1 MSRRLAGLVCG
12 FLLLAAAAFAADP
25 APVPVVPAPGKVTL
39 VDLGAKACVPCKMM
53 QPVLAAIE
61 ARYADRA
68 AIIFIDVWE
77 HRDEPQKFGLRVIPT
92 QIFYD
97 KTGKEVSRHEG
108 FLDEKP
114 IADTLDRL
122 LAE

>member
-1 MSRRLAGLVCG
+1 MKRLLAGLLGALVLG
-12 FLLLAAAAFAADP
+12 TAVP
-25 APVPVVPAPGKVTL
+25 ARSGEVPAVPAPGMVTM

-53 QPVLAAIE
+53 QPVLASVE
-61 ARYADRA
+61 AQYAGRA

-77 HRDEPQKFGLRVIPT
+77 NRDEPRKFGLRVIPT

-97 KTGKEVSRHEG
+97 KTGQEVSRHEG

-114 IADTLDRL
+114 MADILDRL

>member
-1 MSRRLAGLVCG
+1 MTRRLAA
-12 FLLLAAAAFAADP
+12 LLAALVLVAAVP
-25 APVPVVPAPGKVTL
+25 ARAGDVPAVPAPGMVTM

-53 QPVLAAIE
+53 QPVLASVE
-61 ARYADRA
+61 AKYAGRA

-77 HRDEPQKFGLRVIPT
+77 NRDEPRKFGLRVIPT

-97 KTGKEVSRHEG
+97 RTGKEVSRHEG

-114 IADTLDRL
+114 MADILDRL

>member
-1 MSRRLAGLVCG
+1 MKRRLAV
-12 FLLLAAAAFAADP
+12 LLAMLALGAAVP
-25 APVPVVPAPGKVTL
+25 AWSGDVPVVPAPGLVTM

-53 QPVLAAIE
+53 QPVLAAVE
-61 ARYADRA
+61 ARYAGRA
-68 AIIFIDVWE
+68 AILFIDVWE
-77 HRDEPQKFGLRVIPT
+77 NRDEPRKFGLRVIPT

-97 KTGKEVSRHEG
+97 KMGQEAARHEG

-114 IADTLDRL
+114 MADILDRL

>member
-1 MSRRLAGLVCG
+1 MTRRLAA
-12 FLLLAAAAFAADP
+12 LLAALVLVAAVTARAGDVP
-25 APVPVVPAPGKVTL
+25 AVPAPGMVTM

-53 QPVLAAIE
+53 QPVLASVE
-61 ARYADRA
+61 AKYAGRA
-68 AIIFIDVWE
+68 AILFIDVWE
-77 HRDEPQKFGLRVIPT
+77 NRDEPRKFGLRVIPT

-97 KTGKEVSRHEG
+97 RTGKEVSRHEG

-114 IADTLDRL
+114 MADILDRL

>member
-1 MSRRLAGLVCG
+1 MKRPLAA
-12 FLLLAAAAFAADP
+12 LLAALVLGTAVAARSGEVP
-25 APVPVVPAPGKVTL
+25 AVPAPGMVTM

-53 QPVLAAIE
+53 QPVLESAQAK
-61 ARYADRA
+61 YAGRA

-77 HRDEPQKFGLRVIPT
+77 NRDEPRKFGLRVIPT

-114 IADTLDRL
+114 MADILDRL

>member
-1 MSRRLAGLVCG
+1 MKRRLAA
-12 FLLLAAAAFAADP
+12 LLATLALGTAVP
-25 APVPVVPAPGKVTL
+25 ALAGDVPAVPAPGMVTM

-53 QPVLAAIE
+53 QPVLE
-61 ARYADRA
+61 ATTAKYAGRA

-77 HRDEPQKFGLRVIPT
+77 NRDEPRKFGLRVIPT

-114 IADTLDRL
+114 MADILDRL

>member
-1 MSRRLAGLVCG
+1 MSGRLAGLVCSL
-12 FLLLAAAAFAADP
+12 LLLATAAFAADP
-25 APVPVVPAPGKVTL
+25 TPVPVVPVPGRVTM

-53 QPVLAAIE
+53 QPVLAATN

-97 KTGKEVSRHEG
+97 KTGKDVSRHEG

>member
-1 MSRRLAGLVCG
+1 MSFRLAGLALVLG
-12 FLLLAAAAFAADP
+12 LWAASPVRAGEVP
-25 APVPVVPAPGKVTL
+25 AVPVPGRVTM

-61 ARYADRA
+61 AKYADRA

-97 KTGKEVSRHEG
+97 KTGREVSRHEG

-114 IADTLDRL
+114 IADTLDQL
-122 LAE
+122 LAK

>member
-1 MSRRLAGLVCG
+1 MSFRLAGLALVLG
-12 FLLLAAAAFAADP
+12 LWAASPVRAGEVP
-25 APVPVVPAPGKVTL
+25 AVPVPGRVTM

-61 ARYADRA
+61 AKYADRA

-97 KTGKEVSRHEG
+97 KTGQEVSRPEG
-108 FLDEKP
+108 LLDEKP
-114 IADTLDRL
+114 IADTLDQL
-122 LAE
+122 LAK

>member
-1 MSRRLAGLVCG
+1 MKRRLAA
-12 FLLLAAAAFAADP
+12 LLAVLVLGTAVP
-25 APVPVVPAPGKVTL
+25 ALSGEVPAVPVPGMVTM

-53 QPVLAAIE
+53 QPVLASVE
-61 ARYADRA
+61 ARYAGRA
-68 AIIFIDVWE
+68 AILFIDVWE
-77 HRDEPQKFGLRVIPT
+77 NRDEPRKYGLRVIPT

-114 IADTLDRL
+114 MADILDRL
-122 LAE
+122 LAK